1 MADSKSNYSNAS
13 TNYVTKKIHQS
24 SNEMGRYARSK
35 LREAKYNNDWKKH
48 MVNINDVINKFAP
61 NSVGKEDGVKFQFK
75 GTKYIIKADMAS
87 GYLRIFDKTIN
98 KYVKL
103 NGTPGSESET
113 HFKIKKR
120 SEM

>member
-24 SNEMGRYARSK
+24 SDDMGRYARSK
-35 LREAKYNNDWKKH
+35 TREAQFNEDWKKH
-48 MVNINDVINKFAP
+48 MVNINDVIKKFAP
-61 NSVGKEDGVKFQFK
+61 NSVGKEKGVKFQFE
-75 GTKYIIKADMAS
+75 GTRYIIKADMAS
-87 GYLRIFDKTIN
+87 GYLRIYDKTL
-98 KYVKL
+98 KDYVKL
-103 NGTPGSESET
+103 DGTPGTLSET